1 MGITNYPRPSD
12 VVLIEFVKE
21 DHIGRVVRRR
31 RADTRT
37 PTMVNTISV
46 YPVNSLKAYASPL
59 VVNFSFDVVFQRVQF

>member
-1 MGITNYPRPSD
+1 MAVTSYPRPAE
-12 VVLIEFVKE
+12 VLLIELVKE

-37 PTMVNTISV
+37 PTMVNTVSV
-46 YPVNSLKAYASPL
+46 YPVNSLKAYAFPL